1 MSCSV
6 IAGLVL
12 LLSATSVVGTG
23 DANST
28 ECVSQQELAA
38 VKAEME
44 RRVDQ
49 LNSQLHYWQN
59 TTVNI
64 LKDHC
69 SSINTDDGFGSI
81 RSGETVLVS
90 TVFNITQISEE
101 AISRQLNSLE
111 DSINQKIKE
120 GVDVIMEKMSQSM
133 DAVKPVD
140 SVLTTH
146 RLQV

>member
-1 MSCSV
+1 MHTQRDKV
-6 IAGLVL
+6 LVRV
-12 LLSATSVVGTG
+12 ATTA

-69 SSINTDDGFGSI
+69 SSINTG
-81 RSGETVLVS
+81 RNL
-90 TVFNITQISEE
+90 
-101 AISRQLNSLE
+101 LSLL
-111 DSINQKIKE
+111 
-120 GVDVIMEKMSQSM
+120 
-133 DAVKPVD
+133 
-140 SVLTTH
+140 LTALYH
-146 RLQV
+146 